1 MPNTCFDPSDLII
14 PAFDTNAKTS
24 ELVVH
29 VHPGQ
34 VRILDY
40 LTASDHLPFRDRDD
54 VIRWCICF
62 SSHTLLDCLPNPF
75 ALCEAKMNIL
85 QDERFERQ
93 KDCLAD
99 SVQKYLAAGENE
111 NARRVVDTAA
121 EDYRRIQNPYWRS
134 RWLSTLDS
142 AIQMLQQHGIH
153 TKATMSLPRVD
164 TRR

>member
-24 ELVVH
+24 QLVVH

-34 VRILDY
+34 VRIIDY
-40 LTASDHLPFRDRDD
+40 LTAGDRLPFRDRDD
-54 VIRWCICF
+54 SIRCCICLGAYF
-62 SSHTLLDCLPNPF
+62 LLEPLPNVF

-99 SVQKYLAAGENE
+99 SIQKNLAAGEKE
-111 NARRVVDTAA
+111 NARRLVDSSF
-121 EDYRRIQNPYWRS
+121 EEYRRIPNPYWRS
-134 RWLSTLDS
+134 RWLSTLD
-142 AIQMLQQHGIH
+142 APIQMLEQHGVSC
-153 TKATMSLPRVD
+153 KAGQGRTVAKG
-164 TRR
+164 